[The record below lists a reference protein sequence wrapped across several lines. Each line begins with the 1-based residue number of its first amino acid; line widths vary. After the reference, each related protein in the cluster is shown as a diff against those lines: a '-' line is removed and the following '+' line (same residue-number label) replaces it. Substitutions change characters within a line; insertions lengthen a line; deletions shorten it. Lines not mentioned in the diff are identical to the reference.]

1 MVEYSLLN
9 ILMVLFSTQVVS
21 TYLGAFGNHKKKH
34 SIAVVLVWGAYILYE
49 YWVMESNANKPLF
62 ILIINIFLI
71 FIIYKALYQ
80 VNNKEALFRAG
91 ILDTLWML
99 AEVATNYVLAKTG
112 VAAMSYGFIVGNV
125 ISKLIMYISVHILKR
140 CRKSD
145 SLTYISYKYWVRLF
159 FIPLVTIYVIHN
171 TFYLTCQNQ
180 RNAFFLIT
188 TILMIMVNYITFDVY
203 DKLGSQQETEKRNL
217 AYEQQIALCNKQAA
231 ERETAYQETRMVRH
245 DLNGYLVDLK
255 AAIQSGKLKEAE
267 KKIDTILKNNQIY
280 RNEVSRSG
288 NLVID
293 SLINYKYSLARKE
306 MIDMKCYVF
315 VPEQMPF
322 DGADLCIILGNL
334 LDNAMEATGSLPEG
348 QRHMEVSV
356 SQIKGSLS
364 IMVQNPYEGKVTLNG
379 KGQIL
384 TSKPDSL
391 NHGIGLSSVQR
402 SVDKYNGELLTDYGE
417 GIFKATVL
425 LL

>member
-21 TYLGAFGNHKKKH
+21 TYLGAFGNHKKNH

-145 SLTYISYKYWVRLF
+145 SLTYISYKY
-159 FIPLVTIYVIHN
+159 
-171 TFYLTCQNQ
+171 
-180 RNAFFLIT
+180 
-188 TILMIMVNYITFDVY
+188 
-203 DKLGSQQETEKRNL
+203 
-217 AYEQQIALCNKQAA
+217 
-231 ERETAYQETRMVRH
+231 
-245 DLNGYLVDLK
+245 
-255 AAIQSGKLKEAE
+255 
-267 KKIDTILKNNQIY
+267 
-280 RNEVSRSG
+280 
-288 NLVID
+288 
-293 SLINYKYSLARKE
+293 
-306 MIDMKCYVF
+306 
-315 VPEQMPF
+315 
-322 DGADLCIILGNL
+322 
-334 LDNAMEATGSLPEG
+334 
-348 QRHMEVSV
+348 
-356 SQIKGSLS
+356 
-364 IMVQNPYEGKVTLNG
+364 
-379 KGQIL
+379 
-384 TSKPDSL
+384 
-391 NHGIGLSSVQR
+391 
-402 SVDKYNGELLTDYGE
+402 
-417 GIFKATVL
+417 
-425 LL
+425 

>member
-34 SIAVVLVWGAYILYE
+34 SIAGILVWGAYILYE
-49 YWVMESNANKPLF
+49 CWVMESNANKPLF

-71 FIIYKALYQ
+71 FIIYKSLYK

-99 AEVATNYVLAKTG
+99 VEVATNYVLAKTG
-112 VAAMSYGFIVGNV
+112 AATMSYGFIVGNV

-145 SLTYISYKYWVRLF
+145 SLTYISNKYWVRLF

-180 RNAFFLIT
+180 RNFFFLIT
-188 TILMIMVNYITFDVY
+188 TILMIMVNYVTFDVY
-203 DKLGSQQETEKRNL
+203 DKLGRQQETEKRNL

-231 ERETAYQETRMVRH
+231 ERETAYQETRRVRH

-255 AAIQSGKLKEAE
+255 AAIQSGELKEAE
-267 KKIDTILKNNQIY
+267 K
-280 RNEVSRSG
+280 R
-288 NLVID
+288 
-293 SLINYKYSLARKE
+293 LIPYWRTTRFTG
-306 MIDMKCYVF
+306 MKF
-315 VPEQMPF
+315 PAA
-322 DGADLCIILGNL
+322 G
-334 LDNAMEATGSLPEG
+334 T
-348 QRHMEVSV
+348 
-356 SQIKGSLS
+356 LS
-364 IMVQNPYEGKVTLNG
+364 
-379 KGQIL
+379 
-384 TSKPDSL
+384 
-391 NHGIGLSSVQR
+391 
-402 SVDKYNGELLTDYGE
+402 
-417 GIFKATVL
+417 
-425 LL
+425 